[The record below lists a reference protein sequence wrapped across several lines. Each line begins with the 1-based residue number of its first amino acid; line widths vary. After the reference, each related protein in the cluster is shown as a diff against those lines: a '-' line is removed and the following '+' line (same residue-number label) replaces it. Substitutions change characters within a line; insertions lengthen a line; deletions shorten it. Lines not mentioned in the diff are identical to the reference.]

1 LHQETIKEIKDMITA
16 DQAKSY
22 IGEFVPSETAQKEV
36 LDVIERKIKS
46 GDRHPTAYTT
56 RFVRSYAEDLAK
68 YCRSLGYTNARIV
81 DIYNRR
87 TGERGGNYLQIDL

>member
-1 LHQETIKEIKDMITA
+1 MITA
-16 DQAKSY
+16 EQAKAY
-22 IGEFVPSETAQKEV
+22 TKKFEPSETAKKEV
-36 LDVIERKIKS
+36 LDVLEKQIKN
-46 GDRHPTAYTT
+46 GERHPTAYTT
-56 RFVRSYAEDLAK
+56 RFNRAYAEDLAE

>member
-1 LHQETIKEIKDMITA
+1 MITA
-16 DQAKSY
+16 EEAKKY
-22 IGEFVPSETAQKEV
+22 TKEFVPSETAQREV
-36 LDVIERKIKS
+36 LDVIERQIKN
-46 GDRHPTAYTT
+46 GERHPTAYTT

-87 TGERGGNYLQIDL
+87 TGQRGGNYLQIDL